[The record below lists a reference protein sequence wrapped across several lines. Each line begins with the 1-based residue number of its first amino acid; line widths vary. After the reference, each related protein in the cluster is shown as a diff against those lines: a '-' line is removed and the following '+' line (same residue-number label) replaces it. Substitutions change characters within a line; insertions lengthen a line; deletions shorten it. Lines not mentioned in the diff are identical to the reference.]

1 MFGQRSHVTANQ
13 IAIGWMTSWNILVI
27 RYLQHKVAHYGMMMS
42 QAHRTPT
49 VLVPKDDASKCGQ
62 QSPVSMLIAT
72 SPYRPTLAGCFR
84 TSDGVQLP
92 ARSSASVPRG
102 IVPSANHCRCR
113 VAAIS
118 PIRQPPAR
126 SQSYRAT
133 GSAPTAD
140 GLSLWVVRR
149 YGDPCRRACGIRS
162 LTGTISDDR

>member
-92 ARSSASVPRG
+92 ALSSASVPRG
-102 IVPSANHCRCR
+102 TVPTIAD
-113 VAAIS
+113 VAS
-118 PIRQPPAR
+118 RQYLRSDSHPPGPSRTALPAQHLR
-126 SQSYRAT
+126 PT
-133 GSAPTAD
+133 GCLCGWSV
-140 GLSLWVVRR
+140 GLEFPAGELAGS
-149 YGDPCRRACGIRS
+149 GH
-162 LTGTISDDR
+162 